1 MVLRTETRTDTIQH
15 DFKRGGD
22 LFSPVFLSLQN
33 HPLPPPY
40 HFQDKI
46 RKDRTWDILVLHG
59 LED

>member
-1 MVLRTETRTDTIQH
+1 MVLRAETRTDTIQH
-15 DFKRGGD
+15 DFKRGR
-22 LFSPVFLSLQN
+22 FISPFFLILQN

-59 LED
+59 LDN